1 MRLAIEDILKA
12 TGGKLTK
19 PDSRSPMPL
28 VTGVSTDTRSMQ
40 PGDLFVPL
48 RGPRSDGHDF
58 IPEAFRHGAVAT
70 LASRRVPTL
79 PDRAVVIEVP
89 DTLRALGRVAAAH
102 RRTLDVAVVG
112 ITGSVGKTTTTKMCA
127 AVLSTRYRVAQT
139 KEDWNAEIGVP
150 LTLLSLDREHEVAVI
165 EMGMRGLGQ
174 IAELVEM
181 AQPSIGVVTSIGES
195 HLELLGSIEN
205 IARAKGELIAGLPE
219 SGTAILNEDDARTGD
234 LSALAPSRVLT
245 FGLSPEA
252 DVRGANLRMDG
263 GGMTFFIT
271 MRECTVEAHLRTWGR
286 HNVMNALAA
295 AAAGTALDVDLEDA
309 VRGLE
314 EFSPPKMRLQPVRL
328 GDVLLINDAYNAS
341 PASMRAAFEV
351 LLALGTSRRRL
362 AVLGEM
368 RELGEA
374 SESLHRDVGATAA
387 AAAEL
392 LITVGA
398 GARAIAEGAL
408 EAGVTPGHVHHTA
421 SIDEASAVLKTVM
434 RSGDVILI
442 KGSRALEMERIIDAL
457 RASTGNAETRERGN
471 PPPPLG
477 R

>member
-1 MRLAIEDILKA
+1 M
-12 TGGKLTK
+12 
-19 PDSRSPMPL
+19 
-28 VTGVSTDTRSMQ
+28 
-40 PGDLFVPL
+40 
-48 RGPRSDGHDF
+48 
-58 IPEAFRHGAVAT
+58 
-70 LASRRVPTL
+70 
-79 PDRAVVIEVP
+79 
-89 DTLRALGRVAAAH
+89 
-102 RRTLDVAVVG
+102 
-112 ITGSVGKTTTTKMCA
+112 
-127 AVLSTRYRVAQT
+127 
-139 KEDWNAEIGVP
+139 
-150 LTLLSLDREHEVAVI
+150 
-165 EMGMRGLGQ
+165 
-174 IAELVEM
+174 
-181 AQPSIGVVTSIGES
+181 
-195 HLELLGSIEN
+195 
-205 IARAKGELIAGLPE
+205 
-219 SGTAILNEDDARTGD
+219 
-234 LSALAPSRVLT
+234 
-245 FGLSPEA
+245 
-252 DVRGANLRMDG
+252 RGANLRMDG
-263 GGMTFFIT
+263 RGMTFFIT
-271 MRECTVEAHLRTWGR
+271 MRERTVEAHLRTWGR

-295 AAAGTALDVDLEDA
+295 AAAGTALDVDLEGA

-374 SESLHRDVGATAA
+374 SESLHRDVGAAAA

-421 SIDEASAVLKTVM
+421 STDEASAVLKTVM

>member
-12 TGGKLTK
+12 TGGRLTK

-28 VTGVSTDTRSMQ
+28 VTGVSTDTRSIQ

-48 RGPRSDGHDF
+48 RGPRADGHDF

-89 DTLRALGRVAAAH
+89 DTLRALGRVATAH

-139 KEDWNAEIGVP
+139 KEDWNSEIGVP

-205 IARAKGELIAGLPE
+205 IARAKGELIAGLPG

-271 MRECTVEAHLRTWGR
+271 MRERTVEAHVRTWGR
-286 HNVMNALAA
+286 HNVMNALTA
-295 AAAGTALDVDLEDA
+295 AAAGTALDVDLEDV
-309 VRGLE
+309 VRGLK

-421 SIDEASAVLKTVM
+421 STDQASAVLKTVM

-442 KGSRALEMERIIDAL
+442 KGSRALEMERIVEAL
-457 RASTGNAETRERGN
+457 QRE
-471 PPPPLG
+471 
-477 R
+477 

>member
-1 MRLAIEDILKA
+1 MRLTLEEIINA
-12 TGGKLTK
+12 TRGRLAN
-19 PDSRSPMPL
+19 PEPRPPNP
-28 VTGVSTDTRSMQ
+28 VVITGVSTDTRALRS
-40 PGDLFVPL
+40 GELFIPL
-48 RGPRSDGHDF
+48 RGPNVDGHDF
-58 IPEAFRHGAVAT
+58 IAEAFRRGAVVA
-70 LASRRVPTL
+70 LASRPVNSL
-79 PDRAVVIEVP
+79 PDNAIVIEVS
-89 DTLRALGRVAAAH
+89 DTLKALGRVAAAY

-112 ITGSVGKTTTTKMCA
+112 ITGSVGKTTTAKMCA

-150 LTLLSLDREHEVAVI
+150 LALLSLNPDHQVAVI

-174 IAELVEM
+174 IAELVDI
-181 AQPSIGVVTSIGES
+181 AQPSLGVVTTIGES

-205 IARAKGELIAGLPE
+205 IARAKGELIAGLRK
-219 SGTAILNEDDARTGD
+219 SGTAILNEDDAVTRD
-234 LSALAPSRVLT
+234 LLALAPGRVLT
-245 FGLSPEA
+245 FGLSTEA
-252 DVRGANLRMDG
+252 DVRGTNLRMDG
-263 GGMTFFIT
+263 GGMTFFVRA
-271 MRECTVEAHLRTWGR
+271 RERTVEAHLRTWGR

-295 AAAGTALDVDLEDA
+295 VATGTALDVDLDDA

-314 EFSPPKMRLQPVRL
+314 EFAPPKMRLQPVRL

-374 SESLHRDVGATAA
+374 SESLHRDVGIAA
-387 AAAEL
+387 AGAAEL
-392 LITVGA
+392 LITVGP

-408 EAGVTPGHVHHTA
+408 DAGVTPGHVHHTV
-421 SIDEASAVLKTVM
+421 STDEASAVLRTVM

-442 KGSRALEMERIIDAL
+442 KGSRALEMERIV
-457 RASTGNAETRERGN
+457 ETLQREW
-471 PPPPLG
+471 
-477 R
+477 